1 MTQSDDAM
9 TRKDSWSLDVLA
21 GDTIMVWWKDDGLVR
36 MLVVDRRVKL
46 LNYYSSRVQA
56 QLSLLRQKVQ
66 SSATFFP
73 KIGESINMI
82 AIELMKKDLG
92 TVSSL

>member
-1 MTQSDDAM
+1 M
-9 TRKDSWSLDVLA
+9 
-21 GDTIMVWWKDDGLVR
+21 GWWKDDGLVR
-36 MLVVDRRVKL
+36 MLVVDRRAKL

-92 TVSSL
+92 TVSSLCCCLVTQL